1 MKLLWIFLAVVVA
14 SPLAKPAPSPKK
26 QLDDLLKEE
35 WEFELR
41 TQPEAA
47 TIYGDNRYNDK
58 LTDYSAAA
66 IQANYQQ
73 TKAFLGRFEA
83 LDVASL
89 SEQDQLSKELMLRN
103 LRHSIENIDL
113 KLYEMPIDQF
123 EGLHL
128 QYAQLVS
135 IFPFATAKDYEN
147 YLARLHQFPRLFD
160 QIIALGEAGERD
172 GLMPPKFLL
181 EKVVTQADAIA
192 ASGGPFL
199 EPEKKFPNSVSAA
212 DQKRLRAKIEAAVR
226 DEVQPAYR
234 KFSKFVKADYA
245 PKGRSHEGIWSLP
258 NGDALYRYLV
268 RQSTTTSLTPDQ
280 IHTLGWQQV
289 RSIEAE
295 MTQLARRQGYAD
307 LKAFQTAVRNNPR
320 NHATSREQILD
331 AYRKYTDEMYG
342 KVGQLFGRLP
352 KARLTI
358 VPVESFR
365 EKEAADAEYWV
376 GSPDGKRRGR
386 VVVNTGDFAHRS
398 LAEIE
403 STAYHEGVPGHHFQL
418 SIAQELPSLPAFR
431 QHANYTAYIEGW
443 GLYAERLGKEVGLY
457 QDPISDYGRLSGE
470 MLRAIRLVV
479 DTGVH
484 SKHWNR
490 QQMVDVFHKYS
501 TEDEPS
507 IQAEVDRYIAMPG
520 QALAYKIGQLKIIEL
535 RERAK
540 AQLGAK
546 FDIKAFHDEVLGA
559 GALPL
564 DVLEQRID
572 QWIRSQ
578 ESGDRS

>member
-1 MKLLWIFLAVVVA
+1 MRLLWIFLAVVVA
-14 SPLAKPAPSPKK
+14 TPAPSPKK
-26 QLDDLLKEE
+26 QFDDLLKEE

-41 TQPEAA
+41 SQPESA
-47 TIYGDNRYNDK
+47 TLYGDNRYNDK
-58 LTDYSAAA
+58 LTDYSLPA
-66 IQANYQQ
+66 IQANYRETQS
-73 TKAFLGRFEA
+73 FLRRFEA
-83 LDVASL
+83 LDVSSL
-89 SEQDQLSKELMLRN
+89 PEQDQLSKELMLRN
-103 LRHSIENIDL
+103 LRRSLQNVDL

-123 EGLHL
+123 NGIHI
-128 QYAQLVS
+128 QYPQLVA
-135 IFPFATAKDYEN
+135 IFPFATTKDYEN

-160 QIIALGEAGERD
+160 QVIALGQAGERD

-199 EPEKKFPNSVSAA
+199 EPAKKFPDSISATE
-212 DQKRLRAKIEAAVR
+212 QKRLRSEIEASVH
-226 DEVQPAYR
+226 DEVEPAYR
-234 KFSKFVKADYA
+234 KFSKFVKDDYA

-268 RQSTTTSLTPDQ
+268 KESTTTSLTPDQ

-295 MTQLARRQGYAD
+295 MMRLAKQQGYPD
-307 LKAFQTAVRNNPR
+307 LKAFRAAIQNDKQ

-342 KVGQLFGRLP
+342 KVGQLFGQLP

-358 VPVESFR
+358 VPVEAFR

-398 LAEIE
+398 LTEVEA
-403 STAYHEGVPGHHFQL
+403 TAYHEGVPGHHFQL
-418 SIAQELPSLPAFR
+418 SIAQELTSLPAFR
-431 QHANYTAYIEGW
+431 QHGFYTAYVEGW

-484 SKHWNR
+484 AKHWNR
-490 QQMVDVFHKYS
+490 QQMVDFFHEHS

-540 AQLGAK
+540 AALGPK
-546 FDIKAFHDEVLGA
+546 FDIKAFHDEVLSA

-564 DVLEQRID
+564 DVLEQRING
-572 QWIRSQ
+572 WIHSTGAP
-578 ESGDRS
+578 SHPAS

>member
-1 MKLLWIFLAVVVA
+1 
-14 SPLAKPAPSPKK
+14 
-26 QLDDLLKEE
+26 
-35 WEFELR
+35 
-41 TQPEAA
+41 
-47 TIYGDNRYNDK
+47 
-58 LTDYSAAA
+58 
-66 IQANYQQ
+66 
-73 TKAFLGRFEA
+73 
-83 LDVASL
+83 
-89 SEQDQLSKELMLRN
+89 
-103 LRHSIENIDL
+103 
-113 KLYEMPIDQF
+113 
-123 EGLHL
+123 
-128 QYAQLVS
+128 
-135 IFPFATAKDYEN
+135 
-147 YLARLHQFPRLFD
+147 LHQFPRLFD
-160 QIIALGEAGERD
+160 QIIALGQAGERD

-199 EPEKKFPNSVSAA
+199 EPAKKFPDSISATE
-212 DQKRLRAKIEAAVR
+212 QRRLRSDIEASVHN
-226 DEVQPAYR
+226 EIEPAYR
-234 KFSKFVKADYA
+234 KFSKFVKDDYA

-268 RQSTTTSLTPDQ
+268 KQSTTTSLTPDQ

-295 MTQLARRQGYAD
+295 MMRLAKQQGYPD
-307 LKAFQTAVRNNPR
+307 LKAFRAAIQNDKQ

-352 KARLTI
+352 KARLTV
-358 VPVESFR
+358 VPVEAFR

-386 VVVNTGDFAHRS
+386 VVVNTSDFEHRS
-398 LAEIE
+398 MTEVE

-418 SIAQELPSLPAFR
+418 SIAQELTSLPAFR
-431 QHANYTAYIEGW
+431 QHATYTAYVEGW

-484 SKHWNR
+484 AKHWNR
-490 QQMVDVFHKYS
+490 QQMVNFFHEHS

-540 AQLGAK
+540 NQLGPK
-546 FDIKAFHDEVLGA
+546 FDIKAFHDEVLDA

-564 DVLEQRID
+564 DVLEKRIEG
-572 QWIRSQ
+572 WIAKQ
-578 ESGDRS
+578 KT

>member
-1 MKLLWIFLAVVVA
+1 MKLLWIFLATVVA
-14 SPLAKPAPSPKK
+14 IPAPSPKK

-41 TQPEAA
+41 SQPESA

-58 LTDYSAAA
+58 LTDYSISA
-66 IQANYQQ
+66 IQANYRQ
-73 TKAFLGRFEA
+73 TKDFLKRFEA
-83 LDVASL
+83 LDVSSL
-89 SEQDQLSKELMLRN
+89 PEQDQLSKDLIIRN
-103 LRHSIENIDL
+103 LQHSIESIDL

-123 EGLHL
+123 NGLHL

-135 IFPFATAKDYEN
+135 IFPFATVKDYEN
-147 YLARLHQFPRLFD
+147 YLARLHQFPRMFD
-160 QIIALGEAGERD
+160 QIIALGAAGERD

-192 ASGGPFL
+192 QNGGPFL
-199 EPEKKFPNSVSAA
+199 EPLKKFPESVSAA
-212 DQKRLRAKIEAAVR
+212 DQKRLRAEIEGSVR

-234 KFSKFVKADYA
+234 KFSQFVKDNYA
-245 PKGRSHEGIWSLP
+245 PKGRLHEGIWSLP

-268 RQSTTTSLTPDQ
+268 EQSTTTSLTPDQ

-295 MTQLARRQGYAD
+295 MAQLAKREGYSD
-307 LKAFQTAVRNNPR
+307 LKPFQAAIRKDPR

-342 KVGQLFGRLP
+342 KVNQLFGLMP
-352 KARLTI
+352 KGRLTV
-358 VPVESFR
+358 VPVEGFR

-398 LAEIE
+398 LTEVE

-431 QHANYTAYIEGW
+431 QHAIYTAYVEGW

-457 QDPISDYGRLSGE
+457 QDPVSDYGRLSGE

-484 SKHWNR
+484 AKHWNR
-490 QQMVDVFHKYS
+490 QQMVDFFHEHS

-540 AQLGAK
+540 ARLGAK
-546 FDIKAFHDEVLGA
+546 FDIKAFHDEVLNA

-564 DVLEQRID
+564 DVLEKRLD
-572 QWIRSQ
+572 GWIRRQ
-578 ESGDRS
+578 ESGGRS

>member
-14 SPLAKPAPSPKK
+14 SPAPTTKK
-26 QLDDLLKEE
+26 QFDDLLKEE

-41 TQPEAA
+41 SQPESA
-47 TIYGDNRYNDK
+47 TVYGDNRFNDK
-58 LTDYSAAA
+58 LTDYSIPA
-66 IQANYQQ
+66 IQANYRE
-73 TKAFLGRFEA
+73 TKVFLQRFEA
-83 LDVASL
+83 LDVSSL

-103 LRHSIENIDL
+103 LRRSIENVDL

-123 EGLHL
+123 AGLHI
-128 QYAQLVS
+128 QYPQLVA
-135 IFPFATAKDYEN
+135 IFPFATVKDYEN
-147 YLARLHQFPRLFD
+147 YLARLHLFPRMFD
-160 QIIALGEAGERD
+160 QIIALGQAGERD

-181 EKVVTQADAIA
+181 EKVITQADAIA

-199 EPEKKFPNSVSAA
+199 EPVKKFPDSVSAA
-212 DQKRLRAKIEAAVR
+212 DQKRLRAEVEASVH
-226 DEVQPAYR
+226 DEVEAAYR
-234 KFSKFVKADYA
+234 KFSKFVEDDYA
-245 PKGRSHEGIWSLP
+245 PKGRLHEGIWSLP

-268 RQSTTTSLTPDQ
+268 RESTTTSLTPDQ
-280 IHTLGWQQV
+280 IHELGWRQV

-295 MTQLARRQGYAD
+295 MTELAKRQGYAD
-307 LKAFQTAVRNNPR
+307 LRAFQTAIQNNPR
-320 NHATSREQILD
+320 NHPTSREQILD
-331 AYRKYTDEMYG
+331 AYRKYTDEMYS
-342 KVGQLFGRLP
+342 KVGQLFGRMP
-352 KARLTI
+352 KARLTV
-358 VPVESFR
+358 VPVEAFR

-398 LAEIE
+398 MTEVE

-418 SIAQELPSLPAFR
+418 SIAQEVTSLPAFR
-431 QHANYTAYIEGW
+431 QHISYTAYIEGW

-457 QDPISDYGRLSGE
+457 QDPISDYGRLASE

-484 SKHWNR
+484 AKHWNR
-490 QQMVDVFHKYS
+490 QQMVDFFHKYS

-507 IQAEVDRYIAMPG
+507 IQAEVDRYIAIPG

-535 RERAK
+535 REKAK
-540 AQLGAK
+540 TQLGPR

-564 DVLEQRID
+564 DVLEKRIN
-572 QWIRSQ
+572 QWQ
-578 ESGDRS
+578 EEQKSGHGRPALQ

>member
-1 MKLLWIFLAVVVA
+1 MKLLWILLAVVVA
-14 SPLAKPAPSPKK
+14 NPAPSPKQ
-26 QLDDLLKEE
+26 QLDDLLHEE

-41 TQPEAA
+41 TQPESA
-47 TIYGDNRYNDK
+47 TIYGDNRYNDR
-58 LTDYSAAA
+58 LTDYSIGA
-66 IQANYQQ
+66 IQANYRM
-73 TKAFLGRFEA
+73 TKDFLRRFEA
-83 LDVASL
+83 LDVSSL
-89 SEQDQLSKELMLRN
+89 PEQDQLSKELMIRN
-103 LRHSIENIDL
+103 LRRSIENVDL

-123 EGLHL
+123 NGLHL
-128 QYAQLVS
+128 QYAQLIS

-147 YLARLHQFPRLFD
+147 YLARLHQFPRMFD
-160 QIIALGEAGERD
+160 QIIVLGKAGEHD

-181 EKVVTQADAIA
+181 EKVVTQADAIGVN
-192 ASGGPFL
+192 GGPFL
-199 EPEKKFPNSVSAA
+199 EPVKKFPKAISAA
-212 DQKRLRAKIEAAVR
+212 DQKRLRAAVEATVR
-226 DEVQPAYR
+226 EEVQPAYR
-234 KFSKFVKADYA
+234 KFSKFVKDDYA
-245 PKGRSHEGIWSLP
+245 PKGRTHEGVWSLP

-268 RQSTTTSLTPDQ
+268 EQSITTSLTPDQ

-295 MTQLARRQGYAD
+295 MTQLAKRQGYAD
-307 LKAFQTAVRNNPR
+307 LKSFRAAIHDNPR
-320 NHATSREQILD
+320 NRATSREQILD

-342 KVGQLFGRLP
+342 KVGQLFGRQP

-386 VVVNTGDFAHRS
+386 VVVNTGDYAHRS
-398 LAEIE
+398 LAEVE

-418 SIAQELPSLPAFR
+418 SIAQELPSLAPFR

-484 SKHWNR
+484 AKHWTR
-490 QQMVDVFHKYS
+490 QQMVDFFHEHS

-520 QALAYKIGQLKIIEL
+520 QALAYKVGQLKIIEL

-540 AQLGAK
+540 KELGAK
-546 FDIKAFHDEVLGA
+546 FDIKAFHDEVLDA

-564 DVLEQRID
+564 DVLEQRVD
-572 QWIRSQ
+572 GWIRNQ
-578 ESGDRS
+578 KLESSHPAS

>member
-14 SPLAKPAPSPKK
+14 NPAPSPKK
-26 QLDDLLKEE
+26 QLDDLLQEE

-41 TQPEAA
+41 TQPESA

-58 LTDYSAAA
+58 LSDYSIGA
-66 IQANYQQ
+66 IQANYRK
-73 TKAFLGRFEA
+73 TKDFLRRFEA
-83 LDVASL
+83 LDVSSL
-89 SEQDQLSKELMLRN
+89 PEQDRLSKELMVRN
-103 LRHSIENIDL
+103 LRRSIENVDL

-123 EGLHL
+123 NGLHL

-135 IFPFATAKDYEN
+135 IFPFAPVKDYEN
-147 YLARLHQFPRLFD
+147 YLARLGQFPRMFD

-199 EPEKKFPNSVSAA
+199 APVKKFPESISAA
-212 DQKRLRAKIEAAVR
+212 DQKRLRAAVETTVR
-226 DEVQPAYR
+226 EEVQPAYR
-234 KFSKFVKADYA
+234 KFSKFVKDNYA
-245 PKGRSHEGIWSLP
+245 PKGRAHEGIWSLP

-268 RQSTTTSLTPDQ
+268 EQSTTTSLTPDQ

-295 MTQLARRQGYAD
+295 MTQLAKRQGYAD
-307 LKAFQTAVRNNPR
+307 LKSFQTAIRNDPR
-320 NHATSREQILD
+320 NRATSREQILD

-342 KVGQLFGRLP
+342 KVGQLFVRQP

-358 VPVESFR
+358 VPVEDFR

-386 VVVNTGDFAHRS
+386 VVVNTGDYAHRS
-398 LAEIE
+398 LTEVEA
-403 STAYHEGVPGHHFQL
+403 TAYHEGVPGHHFQL

-431 QHANYTAYIEGW
+431 QHAGYTAYVEGW

-457 QDPISDYGRLSGE
+457 QNPISDYGRLSGE

-484 SKHWNR
+484 AKHWTR
-490 QQMVDVFHKYS
+490 QQMVDFFHEHS

-540 AQLGAK
+540 KELGAK
-546 FDIKAFHDEVLGA
+546 FDIKAFHDEVLNA

-572 QWIRSQ
+572 GWIRSQ
-578 ESGDRS
+578 ETGVRSQN